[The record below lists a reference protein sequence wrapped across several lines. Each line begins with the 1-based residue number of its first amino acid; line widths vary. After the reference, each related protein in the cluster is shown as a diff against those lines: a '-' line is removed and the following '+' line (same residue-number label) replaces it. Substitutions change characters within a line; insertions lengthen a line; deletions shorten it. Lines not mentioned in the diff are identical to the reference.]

1 MPSWCHNNLTIS
13 HSNPVMIKR
22 VPAAIENKSLC
33 NSGLCPSSTTCRR
46 HPDSGA
52 IADAK
57 YQLYYSFDLPED
69 ADHCED
75 YWPIEEIKP

>member
-1 MPSWCHNNLTIS
+1 MRDIS
-13 HSNPVMIKR
+13 I
-22 VPAAIENKSLC
+22 C

-69 ADHCED
+69 ADYCED
-75 YWPIEEIKP
+75 YLPMEDIKP

>member
-1 MPSWCHNNLTIS
+1 M
-13 HSNPVMIKR
+13 
-22 VPAAIENKSLC
+22 C
-33 NSGLCPSSTTCRR
+33 NSGLCPSSATCRR

-69 ADHCED
+69 ADYCED
-75 YWPIEEIKP
+75 YLPMEDIKP

>member
-1 MPSWCHNNLTIS
+1 
-13 HSNPVMIKR
+13 MIVSMDKAYKTKCGYD
-22 VPAAIENKSLC
+22 VKIYAIYENQTRSSRSL
-33 NSGLCPSSTTCRR
+33 R

-57 YQLYYSFDLPED
+57 YQLYCSFDLPED

-75 YWPIEEIKP
+75 YWPIEENEE